1 MEGTESAL
9 QQFAKLSGFSPYS
22 INQSNFSDITNLSAK
37 IDNPKVGYYV
47 VDTSSSVYEEG
58 QSDLYLI
65 NNINSHPYEKPFPS
79 IEPFLTKYSFKV
91 PGTVTVNSTI
101 FLYVKKEK
109 EQLDASA
116 IPVYIGKVNKDKTF
130 LLYLPKNEYTYI
142 VTDSKENEIAKGEIA
157 TSTSE

>member
-1 MEGTESAL
+1 
-9 QQFAKLSGFSPYS
+9 
-22 INQSNFSDITNLSAK
+22 
-37 IDNPKVGYYV
+37 
-47 VDTSSSVYEEG
+47 
-58 QSDLYLI
+58 
-65 NNINSHPYEKPFPS
+65 
-79 IEPFLTKYSFKV
+79 V